1 MTRID
6 TFIGDLEDV
15 LAKLGNVLG
24 GLKQMKEDSE
34 AVEKAREKLPG
45 RRRKKDRG
53 DE

>member
-1 MTRID
+1 MTKID

-24 GLKQMKEDSE
+24 GLKQMKQESE
-34 AVEKAREKLPG
+34 AIEKVREKLPG
-45 RRRKKDRG
+45 RRRKKDRA